1 LLKDIIKISLEVRIG
16 YLFFTSSMQYLK
28 EAVHSMKML
37 MQYLKEAVHS
47 MKMTMQYLTM
57 HIGKSKK
64 GEKSNFHS

>member
-1 LLKDIIKISLEVRIG
+1 
-16 YLFFTSSMQYLK
+16 
-28 EAVHSMKML
+28 

-64 GEKSNFHS
+64 GKKSNFHS

>member
-1 LLKDIIKISLEVRIG
+1 
-16 YLFFTSSMQYLK
+16 
-28 EAVHSMKML
+28 MKMP